1 MKIIVTGSLGNISR
15 PLATNLV
22 KAGHEVTVI
31 TTDSGKQEHIRA
43 IGATPAV
50 GSVTDALFL
59 ETTFKGADA
68 IYAMVPPNLG
78 ATNMKEA
85 LAAVGKSYADAIRA
99 SGVKKV
105 VLLSSIGAHLP
116 GGTGPIT
123 AIHRT
128 EDYLNALENV
138 TVISLRAAY
147 FYFNFYSNIQMIKH
161 MGIIGGNID
170 TNKFMALV
178 HPEDIAE
185 AAANALQSSV
195 KGKRVEYVVGDER
208 TTTDI
213 AKVLGAAIG
222 KPDLQWIAFSDEQ
235 ALSGMV
241 QAGLPEEAAK
251 NYVEMGN
258 AINSGIL
265 WEHYL
270 QNKPRVY
277 GSIKLE
283 DFAKEFADVYGTA

>member
-1 MKIIVTGSLGNISR
+1 
-15 PLATNLV
+15 
-22 KAGHEVTVI
+22 
-31 TTDSGKQEHIRA
+31 
-43 IGATPAV
+43 
-50 GSVTDALFL
+50 L

-78 ATNMKEA
+78 ATNMKDA
-85 LAAVGKSYADAIRA
+85 LAAVGKSYADAIRT

-128 EDYLNALENV
+128 ENYLNALEDV

-161 MGIIGGNID
+161 MGIIGGNIGAD
-170 TNKFMALV
+170 KFMALV

-277 GSIKLE
+277 GSPRIWK
-283 DFAKEFADVYGTA
+283 Y